1 MTSQDGRGGPR
12 VEPRFDSLDAHGG
25 AQRPAA
31 DGEQGSRPGRR
42 GKVLGI
48 CIAVVALGGFAGVAW
63 YATLQG
69 QKDASAIVPV
79 IRADPSPIKV
89 RPKKPG
95 GLDVPNRDKLV
106 FMQTTP
112 EQQTPKVERLLPP
125 PEKPLAKPAPPSA
138 EATAAVPPSGPLMP
152 EVPVITPR
160 TGGGAPAQKPAPVS
174 TPSSLPVEPKDQARV
189 AIPKDK
195 ASKKMAAR
203 RAFHVQFGAMKSK
216 TRAVREAARIARV
229 YKSLLGGLKVRAMR
243 VDLGKRGIYYRLR
256 AGPLENRAAA
266 DALCRKIAARKTGCI
281 VIKP

>member
-12 VEPRFDSLDAHGG
+12 IEPRFDSPDADGA

-31 DGEQGSRPGRR
+31 DGEQESRPGLR

-69 QKDASAIVPV
+69 QKDTSTIVPV

-89 RPKKPG
+89 RPEKPG

-112 EQQTPKVERLLPP
+112 EQQTPRVERLLPP
-125 PEKPLAKPAPPSA
+125 PEKPLAKPAPPPA
-138 EATAAVPPSGPLMP
+138 EATAAAPPSGPLMP
-152 EVPVITPR
+152 EVPVIMPR
-160 TGGGAPAQKPAPVS
+160 PGGGAPAQKPAPVS
-174 TPSSLPVEPKDQARV
+174 TPSSLPVKPKAQARA
-189 AIPKDK
+189 AIPKDE
-195 ASKKMAAR
+195 ASKKMAPR
-203 RAFHVQFGAMKSK
+203 GAFQVQLGAMKSK
-216 TRAVREAARIARV
+216 TRAAREAARIARV
-229 YKSLLGGLKVRAMR
+229 YKSLLGGLKVSAMR

-256 AGPLENRAAA
+256 AGPFENRAAA